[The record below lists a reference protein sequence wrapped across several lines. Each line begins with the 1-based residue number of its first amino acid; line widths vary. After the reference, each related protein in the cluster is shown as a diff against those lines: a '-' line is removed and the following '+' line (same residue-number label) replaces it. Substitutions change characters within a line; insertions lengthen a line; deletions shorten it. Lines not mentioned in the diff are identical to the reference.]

1 MNNKDL
7 HDAIGEIDT
16 SLIADVAE
24 ARKTA
29 KSRRF
34 SAALKYVSVAA
45 CVCLVVL
52 VSVLVGMGV
61 FKGSE
66 PDANIPAEDTFA
78 TSADTT
84 TPSGSGDA
92 VTKEPVRDISETSPN
107 SVKNDV
113 ADEPAED
120 MFVPAN
126 SNDLTSGVMAD
137 KLSNNSTN
145 PADFSITVADFSF
158 ELFRNTITGNGN
170 EMLSPLSALYALTM
184 CANSVEGESLR
195 QIENAVGL
203 TRDEMNDFVSAYMDA
218 LPNGDGYS
226 LKCANSLWLKDT
238 DRLWVSDEYLS
249 NIKEYLSAQVFSAP
263 FDNTTVED
271 INNWVS
277 HNTDGM
283 IDSLID
289 SIDLDTYA
297 YLINTI
303 AFDAKWRE
311 SLNKSPERPFF
322 PENVTRIYCNSF
334 MHGNTSDGYLEDDD
348 TIGFILK
355 YKRYFTPESLNMK
368 DSYAFVLLLPNKD
381 ISISDYINSLS
392 GEKIHSLLQNK
403 QELKVNFHFP
413 GFESSY
419 EGDLKD
425 VFKSLGITD
434 IFEPTTINQTAFNVN
449 GAPLYYSKAI
459 HKTFIKVNTGGT
471 KAAAV
476 SALVSTPTSTEP
488 IIKDKEI
495 NVNRPFV
502 YMIVDCENGI
512 PLFIGTMMEP
522 TT

>member
-24 ARKTA
+24 ARKTT

-34 SAALKYVSVAA
+34 SIAVKYVSVAA

-52 VSVLVGMGV
+52 VSVIVGMGI

-66 PDANIPAEDTFA
+66 PDANIPAGDTFA

-84 TPSGSGDA
+84 APSVSDNA

-158 ELFRNTITGNGN
+158 ELFKNTITGNGN

-203 TRDEMNDFVSAYMDA
+203 TRDEMNAFVSAYMDA

-226 LKCANSLWLKDT
+226 LKCANSLWLEDT
-238 DRLWVSDEYLS
+238 DELWVSDAYLS

-283 IDSLID
+283 IDKL
-289 SIDLDTYA
+289 LDTIGGNEYA
-297 YLINTI
+297 FLIN
-303 AFDAKWRE
+303 ALCFDAEWHEPFWEFKYKYDFTLEDGTTKIYE
-311 SLNKSPERPFF
+311 SYMAGE
-322 PENVTRIYCNSF
+322 
-334 MHGNTSDGYLEDDD
+334 TSDGYLEDDD
-348 TIGFILK
+348 TTGFVYN
-355 YKRYFTPESLNMK
+355 YKD
-368 DSYAFVLLLPNKD
+368 DSFAMVVLLPNEGV
-381 ISISDYINSLS
+381 SINDYVKSLN
-392 GEKIHSLLQNK
+392 GEKIHVLIQNK
-403 QELKVNFHFP
+403 KDTSLSITMLPFT
-413 GFESSY
+413 SSY
-419 EGDLKD
+419 DGRLNES
-425 VFKSLGITD
+425 FKKMGICD
-434 IFEPTTINQTAFNVN
+434 IFDPEKIELTAFR
-449 GAPLYYSKAI
+449 GYEPSFYGDTI
-459 HKTFIKVNTGGT
+459 HKTYIEVNKDGT

-476 SALVSTPTSTEP
+476 SSMSMSYKGIP
-488 IIKDKEI
+488 DKCI
-495 NVNRPFV
+495 SVNRPFV

-522 TT
+522 TI